1 MNAVVRAVGAVIVD
15 GEGRILLIQRGH
27 APSAGRWTLPG
38 GRLEPG
44 ETDADAL
51 RREVLEETGLAVE
64 VGRLA
69 GTLERPGTGG
79 ATYVIHDY
87 VCRVTGGTALAGSD
101 AADLRWVTRAEMATL
116 DTTEQL
122 AELLGE
128 WGVF

>member
-15 GEGRILLIQRGH
+15 GEDRILLIQRGH
-27 APSAGRWTLPG
+27 EPSAGRWTLPG

-44 ETDADAL
+44 ECDADAL
-51 RREVLEETGLAVE
+51 RREVREETGLDVD

-69 GTLERPGTGG
+69 GTLERSGPRGT
-79 ATYVIHDY
+79 TYAINDY
-87 VCRVTGGTALAGSD
+87 VCRVTGGTAYAGSD
-101 AADLRWVTRAEMATL
+101 AADLRWVTRAEMAAL